1 MSAVSRDVDRNA
13 GIKEQAAEKI
23 RKQRAA
29 IEKVKMENQ
38 VLAHELSLESR
49 QARMTTNEFAKR
61 EVARV
66 RAEGDAYVRRI
77 EVEKRKIVE
86 LEGAVAAV
94 QGKIF
99 EQRHKTGGLNATR
112 DNSKMIAKQI
122 QILEN
127 RLDKALVRYNGVL
140 GRNKELRG
148 KIDELR
154 RERVVFDGIYKKL
167 EREIHERTRQLK
179 ELAEQANEAYR
190 TRDSVQADMA
200 ALKVRAERDSDTF
213 EREWKALSKA
223 IEDDRRAH
231 EAALDAGEE
240 TAGEGGKRGD
250 LTIEQER
257 ELKRKVAQGAWLI
270 GKDKA
275 NIAVS
280 ADKVA
285 SYEEAFAKIQ
295 SATGISDIDALVDR
309 FIEAE
314 DKNYSLFNYVNN
326 LAGEIEK
333 LEAGVAEV
341 HSEIEKYK
349 GQGAQS
355 DNQRKRILRELQ
367 DRLEKTKN
375 KAESFDSKYQG
386 SMNHIN
392 LLKSAIQS
400 IFVKIGCHTPSV
412 AELLGAQGVTETN
425 MMQYL
430 GIVEQRINELLHAY
444 SAIMRGDDAGLSRT
458 VGSKLALRAPADM
471 FEEPKFKPT
480 TREPAGGAG
489 KRGLKVQPPDW
500 DDISSDEDSDDEDT
514 RPLTLEELHRTPL
527 RFRHRPTHKAPTGR
541 AAGGHAKTKRGR

>member
-1 MSAVSRDVDRNA
+1 MATMRDTDRST

-23 RKQRAA
+23 RKQRAT
-29 IEKVKMENQ
+29 IEKVKQENQ
-38 VLAHELSLESR
+38 VLAHELNLESR
-49 QARMTTNEFAKR
+49 QTRMTTNEFAKR

-77 EVEKRKIVE
+77 EVEKRKIVD
-86 LEGAVAAV
+86 LETALGAM

-99 EQRHKTGGLNATR
+99 EQRHRTGGLNATR

-140 GRNKELRG
+140 GRNKELRSR
-148 KIDELR
+148 IDELR

-179 ELAEQANEAYR
+179 ELADQANNAYR

-200 ALKVRAERDSDTF
+200 ALKVRAERDSDNF
-213 EREWKALSKA
+213 EREWKAMSKA

-231 EAALDAGEE
+231 EATLEAGEE
-240 TAGEGGKRGD
+240 SSGPTGEGGKRGD

-275 NIAVS
+275 SIAVS

-295 SATGISDIDALVDR
+295 MATGITDIDSLVDK

-314 DKNYSLFNYVNN
+314 DKNYSLFNYVNQ
-326 LAGEIEK
+326 LATEIEK
-333 LEAGVAEV
+333 LEGAVSDV
-341 HSEIEKYK
+341 HSEIERYK

-444 SAIMRGDDAGLSRT
+444 AKTMRGDDAALART
-458 VGSKLALRAPADM
+458 GGKKLTLRAPSDM
-471 FEEPKFKPT
+471 FEEPTFVKPK
-480 TREPAGGAG
+480 EKGGH
-489 KRGLKVQPPDW
+489 KHMLKVAPPDW

-527 RFRHRPTHKAPTGR
+527 RFRARPTHKGVSKSTTVKG
-541 AAGGHAKTKRGR
+541 KRR